1 MKIDFWYG
9 NTKEDVAAA
18 DCFFSDTACIYRGH
32 VYDETGKA
40 IGDCATTDSLEVEK
54 AFPGIFGK

>member
-9 NTKEDVAAA
+9 NTRKDIAAA
-18 DCFFSDTACIYRGH
+18 DCFFYENDCVYRGN

-40 IGDCATTDSLEVEK
+40 VGDFSTADSLEVEK